1 MKQIYIYIYEANICH
16 GQSSDQTG
24 WTDEFNINM
33 YIYVALNGWIL
44 FCSYLFI
51 YIFDENKRRQLSMN
65 QTNCI
70 YQSLSIV
77 SATFVEF
84 NYALLC
90 YHLFIQTNLFP
101 DDVSPKWRLFYQ
113 RFLREHTQRAK
124 NISWLNHEQLT
135 DNITA
140 INMTASDCAKLLVGP
155 PFNLSQHSR
164 MMAFEQLTGTRCM
177 HRWRKSIFPNHLLVI
192 FHMCVCVCVCVLHVE
207 RTLSTCQWRSTAC

>member
-1 MKQIYIYIYEANICH
+1 MRISDGNCRWIKQIVFTSRCPLFRPHLLNSITLYYVIIYLFRQICFRRYFFLCMR
-16 GQSSDQTG
+16 
-24 WTDEFNINM
+24 TDE
-33 YIYVALNGWIL
+33 
-44 FCSYLFI
+44 
-51 YIFDENKRRQLSMN
+51 
-65 QTNCI
+65 
-70 YQSLSIV
+70 
-77 SATFVEF
+77 
-84 NYALLC
+84 
-90 YHLFIQTNLFP
+90 
-101 DDVSPKWRLFYQ
+101 VSPKWRLFYQ

-164 MMAFEQLTGTRCM
+164 MMAFEQLTGTRCI